1 MCSER
6 CQRCKDAF
14 FSPNFS
20 VSTKLCYKISRQ
32 VNNVFSFRF
41 THRENLTIWLVW
53 SRLILT
59 MTRHLEMIML
69 LVYIRLLIQ
78 TQTTRAHLLP
88 LAGRVKI
95 IHFRHTPFKLN
106 KPAVLNRELILPFQV
121 FHTALKARNDRI
133 VNEILCR

>member
-1 MCSER
+1 M
-6 CQRCKDAF
+6 QRCFF

-41 THRENLTIWLVW
+41 TRRENLTIWLVW

-121 FHTALKARNDRI
+121 FHAALKARNDRI

>member
-1 MCSER
+1 MFREVPKM
-6 CQRCKDAF
+6 QRCF
-14 FSPNFS
+14 FSPNLS

-41 THRENLTIWLVW
+41 TRRENLTIWLVW